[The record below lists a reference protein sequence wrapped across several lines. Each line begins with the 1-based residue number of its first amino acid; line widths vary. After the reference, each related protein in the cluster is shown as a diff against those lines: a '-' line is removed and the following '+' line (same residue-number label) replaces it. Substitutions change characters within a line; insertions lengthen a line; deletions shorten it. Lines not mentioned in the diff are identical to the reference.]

1 MEIITTVTDELYAEL
16 EKLTEQKVVSFSI
29 WDESLADALAGE
41 TDENGKIEGPI
52 ANSSNLDIDLYL
64 QDGVYF
70 ELYSAVCF
78 PDLYSEPLNQ
88 AEEIESVLSSEIRS
102 GLWLDEVAV
111 DEDNQLVLVLSRNH
125 QTVLFLVVGGWA
137 VDGWDE
143 LPDQ

>member
-41 TDENGKIEGPI
+41 TDEQGRLESPNV
-52 ANSSNLDIDLYL
+52 NSSHVDIDLYL
-64 QDGVYF
+64 KDGVYF

-78 PDLYSEPLNQ
+78 PDLRSEPLIQ
-88 AEEIESVLSSEIRS
+88 AEDIDEMLSTEISN
-102 GLWLDEVAV
+102 GLWLDEIAV
-111 DEDNQLVLVLSRNH
+111 DEENQLVLVLSRNH

-143 LPDQ
+143 LPD